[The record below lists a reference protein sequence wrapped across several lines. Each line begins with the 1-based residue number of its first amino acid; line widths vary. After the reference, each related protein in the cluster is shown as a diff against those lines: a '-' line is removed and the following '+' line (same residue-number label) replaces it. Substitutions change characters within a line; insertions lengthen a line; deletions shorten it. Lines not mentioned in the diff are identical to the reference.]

1 MDGRDVKRCPRCD
14 PPPTLTNP
22 QTKHTQGPDSR
33 VSLSAVEA
41 AITPST
47 FLLVGSAPQYPHGV
61 VRGY

>member
-1 MDGRDVKRCPRCD
+1 MH
-14 PPPTLTNP
+14 
-22 QTKHTQGPDSR
+22 KHTQNKQTNKHTQNNTQKQTNNNKQGPDSR

-61 VRGY
+61 VR